1 MNEVK
6 TWEVFEE
13 IAALLRSVRNNDAE
27 DCQFHP
33 AVLKKIADV
42 LVMPV
47 SKAESILIELSNF
60 EQWSN

>member
-13 IAALLRSVRNNDAE
+13 IAALLRSVRNNNPE

-33 AVLKKIADV
+33 AVLKTIADKTKTA
-42 LVMPV
+42 PQDI
-47 SKAESILIELSNF
+47 ETILIALSTL
-60 EQWSN
+60 EQ